1 MDKINCVKKI
11 SDKCFKFNE
20 GKEINIVGGR
30 QPIFYNTAIR
40 YNNYLV
46 NIRKLINK
54 ELQTE
59 CL

>member
-11 SDKCFKFNE
+11 NDKCLKFNE
-20 GKEINIVGGR
+20 GDIKIVSGR
-30 QPIFYNTAIR
+30 PPVFYNTNIR
-40 YNNYLV
+40 YNNHLV

>member
-20 GKEINIVGGR
+20 NVEIVEGGR

>member
-1 MDKINCVKKI
+1 MKSICEKKI
-11 SDKCFKFNE
+11 SDKCFKLNE
-20 GKEINIVGGR
+20 SKEIKIVSGR
-30 QPIFYNTAIR
+30 PPIYYNTNIK